1 GRAYIYA
8 LAAAGKKGVEHL
20 LRLYAED
27 MKVTMTLIG
36 ASSPADIS
44 SRNLEYLEKEFSR
57 HSSS

>member
-1 GRAYIYA
+1 
-8 LAAAGKKGVEHL
+8 EHL